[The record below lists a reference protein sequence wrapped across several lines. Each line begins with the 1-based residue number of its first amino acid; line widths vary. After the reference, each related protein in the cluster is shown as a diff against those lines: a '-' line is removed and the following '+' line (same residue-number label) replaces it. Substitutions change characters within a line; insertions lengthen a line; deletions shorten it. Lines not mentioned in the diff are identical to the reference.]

1 MPETPQANLPEK
13 TTYYKDDQQVSMTP
27 DEAIKFQGGSSD
39 NPFGGLERSGWSTKA
54 PTPTA
59 PITPV
64 VETKTETPK
73 TPEQLDKETKDTE
86 MKSASDNVKQEM
98 TDQIAYLTSN
108 LEKQA
113 KEFENYT
120 ADIARIDAENDPMI
134 QNIKDIFARR
144 IATMESINKAMQGQ
158 VALAGSRSGLK
169 RYASQM
175 HQGLVSA
182 ETTAGMNRISELESQ
197 KLTAIQ
203 EAKRALK
210 SDAED
215 KWKMFNQ
222 YMNSATEA
230 YNNKVQAVKDL
241 HTFLKDEEDRAYNQK
256 IADINLQQVIREGQQ
271 ATAESI
277 AGAIYSAL
285 GEDATENMQYL
296 TDKAEEYGVPV
307 DTLISTVQAY
317 AQEDTENQLALSKTL
332 LDLGAKIPEGETQE
346 VAPGVFVTGTK
357 QKDQMWVE
365 SIIGN
370 TKYKDLYV
378 KEDGEYVQKQ
388 RISLGNAYK
397 PGTTPD
403 PDRKTDWDFAKE
415 TIRLNPD
422 ATDEEIALSL
432 RENTKLSDG
441 DINALIEN
449 RQNLTSTE
457 NNFDYEAVAEE
468 LYQNY
473 SKSDALDE
481 IDSYDISED
490 DRETL
495 RELYMSKRA
504 WYRNDPN

>member
-1 MPETPQANLPEK
+1 MPEIPQANLPEK
-13 TTYYKDDQQVSMTP
+13 TTYYKGSDQVSMTP
-27 DEAIKFQGGSSD
+27 DEAITFQGGSEE
-39 NPFGGLERSGWSTKA
+39 NPFGGLERSGWTTQKPTTTDPTTK
-54 PTPTA
+54 TT
-59 PITPV
+59 TPV
-64 VETKTETPK
+64 GSETSNGVTTDPNDPTKIDQARSDEEQAIRDQAEFAKTQYEK
-73 TPEQLDKETKDTE
+73 
-86 MKSASDNVKQEM
+86 
-98 TDQIAYLTSN
+98 LTS
-108 LEKQA
+108 
-113 KEFENYT
+113 EFENYT

-144 IATMESINKAMQGQ
+144 ISEMESINKAMQGQ

-215 KWKMFNQ
+215 KWKTFNEF
-222 YMNSATEA
+222 MDSATKA
-230 YNNKVQAVKDL
+230 YGQKVQAVKDL

-378 KEDGEYVQKQ
+378 KENGEYVQKQ
-388 RISLGNAYK
+388 RISLGQAYK
-397 PGTTPD
+397 ATNNNSNNETMS
-403 PDRKTDWDFAKE
+403 DWDFAKE